1 MTPHQRGPKA
11 VNMFVAVERTVY
23 SRPLFTNAVAL
34 VGFSLLVLYAN
45 RGLLFLDL
53 DGAYMRTLVLNQ
65 FQWMPFGIDL
75 ASNPLQGM
83 WNVFIGYNM
92 NLVPALA
99 LQSYTLGG
107 QIQPVLTYTIFVL
120 ELAIATYLLGTLLA
134 LPGAVRLLA
143 AWLLPLLTLP
153 FIWPP
158 IFYPIYALIPQC
170 VDLILG
176 EAVILVGLAR
186 VGRRSLRVNLLWGVV
201 IILVVAWLVA
211 ATPLMIVTIVP
222 TVIVGCIVIV
232 LSSRTRHEL
241 LWRLI
246 SLMALGAI
254 MFGAGFV
261 HALIGQTLYSVPNFF
276 SDELSTV
283 GVHPG
288 LEVASVF
295 FQWRGAGASLVVL
308 SLIGSSMVAVYKS
321 EMPRNFAIM
330 HIFLTTICVVGG
342 FALVRYFNTWRGPH
356 MLYFEISIWPFYCLY
371 AAYTLVL
378 VLPWLAATANNIGT
392 KLGVAA
398 FALTPRRLLLSIGG
412 MCLVFIAVLAVKRHA
427 FMPSPFTSAET
438 SLVKLLRAE
447 IGLEPGTK
455 FRGRVVSFAG
465 GNLDRPISWVDQYA
479 HDMRVWRIAGNDSR
493 SVGLWR
499 YGIPTLLE
507 YNHYLTPPAY
517 LLLSRLL
524 ARPIDRQLRNIMA
537 LTVPAPGLLR
547 ALGTR
552 FIISDRELPDEQK
565 LREVFKWGRDVE
577 LRLYELSG
585 PNLGN
590 YSPTTLIRADNAGS
604 VLEILKGNFDFSRVA
619 VVNEPVDEQ
628 LVPVLSA
635 ELEFTS
641 GAMRVR
647 AMSPGRSFLVLPVE
661 FSRCIELSSSRSSE
675 TDVRL
680 LRSNLAQLGLL
691 FSGKLD
697 VTVAFRSGPLKSS
710 RCRLRDIEDM
720 YALDI
725 VGAAKLFPLVLQEK
739 E

>member
-1 MTPHQRGPKA
+1 
-11 VNMFVAVERTVY
+11 
-23 SRPLFTNAVAL
+23 
-34 VGFSLLVLYAN
+34 
-45 RGLLFLDL
+45 
-53 DGAYMRTLVLNQ
+53 
-65 FQWMPFGIDL
+65 
-75 ASNPLQGM
+75 NPLQGM

-134 LPGAVRLLA
+134 LPSAVRLLA

-176 EAVILVGLAR
+176 EAVILVGLAH

-342 FALVRYFNTWRGPH
+342 FALVRYFN
-356 MLYFEISIWPFYCLY
+356 
-371 AAYTLVL
+371 
-378 VLPWLAATANNIGT
+378 
-392 KLGVAA
+392 
-398 FALTPRRLLLSIGG
+398 
-412 MCLVFIAVLAVKRHA
+412 
-427 FMPSPFTSAET
+427 
-438 SLVKLLRAE
+438 
-447 IGLEPGTK
+447 
-455 FRGRVVSFAG
+455 
-465 GNLDRPISWVDQYA
+465 
-479 HDMRVWRIAGNDSR
+479 
-493 SVGLWR
+493 
-499 YGIPTLLE
+499 
-507 YNHYLTPPAY
+507 
-517 LLLSRLL
+517 
-524 ARPIDRQLRNIMA
+524 
-537 LTVPAPGLLR
+537 
-547 ALGTR
+547 
-552 FIISDRELPDEQK
+552 
-565 LREVFKWGRDVE
+565 
-577 LRLYELSG
+577 
-585 PNLGN
+585 
-590 YSPTTLIRADNAGS
+590 
-604 VLEILKGNFDFSRVA
+604 
-619 VVNEPVDEQ
+619 
-628 LVPVLSA
+628 
-635 ELEFTS
+635 
-641 GAMRVR
+641 
-647 AMSPGRSFLVLPVE
+647 
-661 FSRCIELSSSRSSE
+661 
-675 TDVRL
+675 
-680 LRSNLAQLGLL
+680 
-691 FSGKLD
+691 
-697 VTVAFRSGPLKSS
+697 
-710 RCRLRDIEDM
+710 
-720 YALDI
+720 
-725 VGAAKLFPLVLQEK
+725 
-739 E
+739 